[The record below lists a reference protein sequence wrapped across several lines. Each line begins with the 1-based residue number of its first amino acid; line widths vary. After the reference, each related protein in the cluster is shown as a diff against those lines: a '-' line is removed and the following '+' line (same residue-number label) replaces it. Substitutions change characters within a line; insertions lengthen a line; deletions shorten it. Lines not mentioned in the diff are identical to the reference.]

1 MEENENSIPIGGL
14 EFVFI
19 HLSSFLLEGQIGFIL
34 CEERNKPIIYNRFI
48 LYKATDILW

>member
-19 HLSSFLLEGQIGFIL
+19 YLSNSLLEDQIGLIL
-34 CEERNKPIIYNRFI
+34 I
-48 LYKATDILW
+48 